1 MQARF
6 FAPRTAAILLAC
18 ATVAAAGIAAAQ
30 NIKIGY
36 IDPLSGAFANVGEAG
51 AAQFQMVIDDIN
63 AKGGVLGGR
72 KFELVKFDN
81 KTSPQESL
89 IQFNAVTDQ
98 GIRYITQGNGSSVA
112 GALID
117 AVNKWNERNPDKTV
131 LYLNYAAVDPDFTN
145 DKCSFWHFRFDA
157 NSDMKMQAL
166 TSFIAKKPAIKK
178 VYIFNQDYQ
187 FGKQVS
193 KAANDMLKKKRP
205 DIKIVGDEFIP
216 LGKVKDFAPY
226 VAKIKAAGAD
236 TIITG
241 NWGNDL
247 SLFVKA
253 AREAGLKSDF
263 YTYYGGGLGTPAALG
278 AAAEGKVKQITE
290 WHMNIPGTKVEQFA
304 QEFKKKHKIEFYYGR
319 INNEMRMLAAAMNSA
334 GSDDPKKVALAME
347 GMFLST
353 EIGDIEMRKDDH
365 QMIQNLYISTFT
377 KADGKSVKYDV
388 EDTGFGFKTDVELQR
403 KETALPTTCQMKRPA

>member
-1 MQARF
+1 MQ
-6 FAPRTAAILLAC
+6 LSQK
-18 ATVAAAGIAAAQ
+18 VAALALAASFISGATLAQ
-30 NIKIGY
+30 NVKIAY

-51 AAQFQMVIDDIN
+51 AAQFQAVIDDIN
-63 AKGGVLGGR
+63 AKGGVLGG
-72 KFELVKFDN
+72 KKLELVKFDN

-89 IQFNAVTDQ
+89 IQFNAAMDQ
-98 GIRYITQGNGSSVA
+98 GIRFITQGNGSSVA
-112 GALID
+112 GVLID
-117 AVNKWNERNPDKTV
+117 AVNKWNDRNPDKTV

-166 TSFIAKKPAIKK
+166 TNFIAKKPAIKK
-178 VYIFNQDYQ
+178 VYLLNQDYQ

-193 KAANDMLKKKRP
+193 KAANEMLGKKRP
-205 DIKIVGDEFIP
+205 DIKIVGDEFIG

-226 VAKIKAAGAD
+226 VSKIKATGAD

-253 AREAGLKSDF
+253 AREAGLKADF

-290 WHMNIPGTKVEQFA
+290 WHMNIPGTKILEFA
-304 QEFKKKHKIEFYYGR
+304 QAFKKKHKIEFYYGR
-319 INNEMRMLAAAMNSA
+319 VNVAMRMLAASINSA

-353 EIGDIEMRKDDH
+353 EIGDVEMRRDDH
-365 QMIQNLYISTFT
+365 QLMQNLFISTFT
-377 KADGKSVKYDV
+377 KADGKNPKYDV

-403 KETALPTTCQMKRPA
+403 KDTMLPTTCKMKRPA

>member
-1 MQARF
+1 MISRHKW
-6 FAPRTAAILLAC
+6 AAIAM
-18 ATVAAAGIAAAQ
+18 AAGAVSGSAFAQPVKIA
-30 NIKIGY
+30 Y

-51 AAQFQMVIDDIN
+51 AAQFQAVIDDIN

-112 GALID
+112 GVLID
-117 AVNKWNERNPDKTV
+117 AVNKWNDRNPDKTV
-131 LYLNYAAVDPDFTN
+131 LFLNYAAVDPDFTN

-178 VYIFNQDYQ
+178 VYLFNQDYQ

-193 KAANDMLKKKRP
+193 KAANEMLAKKRP
-205 DIKIVGDEFIP
+205 DIKIVGDEFVG

-226 VAKIKAAGAD
+226 VAKIKATGAD

-247 SLFVKA
+247 TLFVKA
-253 AREAGLKSDF
+253 AREAGLKTDF
-263 YTYYGGGLGTPAALG
+263 YTYYAGGLGTPAALG

-290 WHMNIPGTKVEQFA
+290 WHMNIPGTKVEAFA
-304 QEFKKKHKIEFYYGR
+304 QAFKKKHKIEFYYGR
-319 INNEMRMLAAAMNSA
+319 VNNEMRMLQAAMNSA
-334 GSDDPKKVALAME
+334 GSDDPTKVAMALE

-353 EIGDIEMRKDDH
+353 EIGDVEMRKDDH
-365 QMIQNLYISTFT
+365 QIMQNMFISTFT

-388 EDTGFGFKTDVELQR
+388 EDTGLGFKTDVELQR
-403 KETALPTTCQMKRPA
+403 KDTMLPTTCKMKRPA

>member
-1 MQARF
+1 MQ
-6 FAPRTAAILLAC
+6 LSQK
-18 ATVAAAGIAAAQ
+18 VAALALAAGFVSGATIAQ
-30 NIKIGY
+30 NIKIAY

-51 AAQFQMVIDDIN
+51 AAQFQAVIDDIN
-63 AKGGVLGGR
+63 AKGGVLGG
-72 KFELVKFDN
+72 KKLELVKFDN

-89 IQFNAVTDQ
+89 IQFNAAMDQ

-112 GALID
+112 GVLID
-117 AVNKWNERNPDKTV
+117 AVNKWNDRNPDKTV

-166 TSFIAKKPAIKK
+166 TNFIQKKPAIKK
-178 VYIFNQDYQ
+178 VYLLNQDYQ

-193 KAANDMLKKKRP
+193 KAANEMLGKKRP
-205 DIKIVGDEFIP
+205 DIKIVGDEFVG

-226 VAKIKAAGAD
+226 VAKIKATGAD

-278 AAAEGKVKQITE
+278 AAAEGKVKQVTE
-290 WHMNIPGTKVEQFA
+290 WHMNIPGTKIEDFA
-304 QEFKKKHKIEFYYGR
+304 QAFKKKHKIEFYYGR
-319 INNEMRMLAAAMNSA
+319 VNVEMRMLAASINSA

-353 EIGDIEMRKDDH
+353 EIGDVEMRRDDH
-365 QMIQNLYISTFT
+365 QLIQNLYISTFT
-377 KADGKSVKYDV
+377 KADGKNPKYDV

-403 KETALPTTCQMKRPA
+403 KDTVLPTSCKMKRPA

>member
-1 MQARF
+1 MLSRHAV
-6 FAPRTAAILLAC
+6 AAITFA
-18 ATVAAAGIAAAQ
+18 ATLSAGNAFAQPVKIA
-30 NIKIGY
+30 Y

-51 AAQFQMVIDDIN
+51 AAQFQAVIDDIN
-63 AKGGVLGGR
+63 TKGGVLSGR

-112 GALID
+112 GVLID
-117 AVNKWNERNPDKTV
+117 AVNKWNERNPDKSV
-131 LYLNYAAVDPDFTN
+131 LFLNYAAVDPDFTN

-166 TSFIAKKPAIKK
+166 TGFIAKKPNIKK
-178 VYIFNQDYQ
+178 VYLFNQDYQ

-193 KAANDMLKKKRP
+193 RAANEMLAKKRP
-205 DIKIVGDEFIP
+205 DIKIVGDEFIG

-226 VAKIKAAGAD
+226 VAKIKATGAD

-247 SLFVKA
+247 TLFVKA
-253 AREAGLKSDF
+253 AREAGLKTDF

-278 AAAEGKVKQITE
+278 AAAEGKVKQVTE
-290 WHMNIPGTKVEQFA
+290 WHMNIPGTKVEEFA
-304 QEFKKKHKIEFYYGR
+304 QAFKKKYKIEFYYGR
-319 INNEMRMLAAAMNSA
+319 VNNEMRMLAAAMNSA
-334 GSDDPKKVALAME
+334 GSADPVKVALALE

-353 EIGDIEMRKDDH
+353 EIGDVEMRKEDH
-365 QMIQNLYISTFT
+365 QLMQNMYISTFT

-403 KETALPTTCQMKRPA
+403 KDTVLPTTCKMKRPA

>member
-1 MQARF
+1 MQ
-6 FAPRTAAILLAC
+6 LSQK
-18 ATVAAAGIAAAQ
+18 VAALALAASFISGATFAQ
-30 NIKIGY
+30 NVKIAY

-51 AAQFQMVIDDIN
+51 AAQFQAVIDDIN
-63 AKGGVLGGR
+63 AKGGVLGG
-72 KFELVKFDN
+72 KKLELVKFDN

-89 IQFNAVTDQ
+89 IQFNAAMDQ
-98 GIRYITQGNGSSVA
+98 GIRFITQGNGSSVA
-112 GALID
+112 GVLID
-117 AVNKWNERNPDKTV
+117 AVNKWNDRNPDKTV

-166 TSFIAKKPAIKK
+166 TNFIQKKPAIKK
-178 VYIFNQDYQ
+178 VYLLNQDYQ

-193 KAANDMLKKKRP
+193 KAANEMLGKKRP
-205 DIKIVGDEFIP
+205 DIKIVGDEFIG

-226 VAKIKAAGAD
+226 VSKIKATGAD

-253 AREAGLKSDF
+253 AREAGLKADF

-290 WHMNIPGTKVEQFA
+290 WHMNIPGTKIEEFA
-304 QEFKKKHKIEFYYGR
+304 QAFKKKHKIEFYYGR
-319 INNEMRMLAAAMNSA
+319 INVAMRMLAASINSA

-353 EIGDIEMRKDDH
+353 EIGDVEMRRDDH
-365 QMIQNLYISTFT
+365 QLMQNLFISTFT
-377 KADGKSVKYDV
+377 KADGKNPKYDV

-403 KETALPTTCQMKRPA
+403 KDTMMPTTCKMKRPA

>member
-1 MQARF
+1 MQLRYGM
-6 FAPRTAAILLAC
+6 AAMVL
-18 ATVAAAGIAAAQ
+18 AAGSLVGTAVAQPVKIA
-30 NIKIGY
+30 Y

-51 AAQFQMVIDDIN
+51 AAQFQAIIDDVN
-63 AKGGVLGGR
+63 AKGGVLNGR
-72 KFELVKFDN
+72 KLELVKFDN

-112 GALID
+112 GVLID

-131 LYLNYAAVDPDFTN
+131 LFLNYAAVDPDFTN

-166 TSFIAKKPAIKK
+166 TSFIAKRPSVRK
-178 VYIFNQDYQ
+178 VYLFNQDYQ

-193 KAANDMLKKKRP
+193 KAANDMLGKKRP
-205 DIKIVGDEFIP
+205 DVKIVGDEFIP

-253 AREAGLKSDF
+253 AREAGLKADF

-278 AAAEGKVKQITE
+278 ASAEGRVKQITE

-304 QEFKKKHKIEFYYGR
+304 VDFKKKHKIEFYYGR
-319 INNEMRMLAAAMNSA
+319 INNEIRMLAAAMNSA
-334 GSDDPKKVALAME
+334 GSDNPAKVAEALE

-353 EIGDIEMRKDDH
+353 EIGDVEMRKDDH
-365 QMIQNLYISTFT
+365 QLMQNLYISTFT
-377 KADGKSVKYDV
+377 KADGKSVRYDV

-403 KETALPTTCQMKRPA
+403 KDTMLPTSCKMKRPA

>member
-1 MQARF
+1 MQLHCKAAG
-6 FAPRTAAILLAC
+6 FALAC
-18 ATVAAAGIAAAQ
+18 GLAAAFSSIATAQ
-30 NIKIGY
+30 NIKIAY

-72 KFELVKFDN
+72 KLELVKFDN

-112 GALID
+112 GVLID

-166 TSFIAKKPAIKK
+166 TNYIAKKPQIKK
-178 VYIFNQDYQ
+178 VYVFNQDYQ

-193 KAANDMLKKKRP
+193 KAANEMLKAKRP

-290 WHMNIPGTKVEQFA
+290 WHMNIPGTKVEEFA
-304 QEFKKKHKIEFYYGR
+304 VAFKKKHKIEFYYGR
-319 INNEMRMLAAAMNSA
+319 VNNEMRMLAAAMNHA
-334 GSDDPKKVALAME
+334 GSADPMKVAFAME
-347 GMFLST
+347 GMFLTT
-353 EIGDIEMRKDDH
+353 EIGDVEMRKDDH

-377 KADGKSVKYDV
+377 KADGKNVKYDV
-388 EDTGFGFKTDVELQR
+388 EDTGFGFKTDVELPR
-403 KETALPTTCQMKRPA
+403 KDTVLPTTCKMKRPA

>member
-1 MQARF
+1 
-6 FAPRTAAILLAC
+6 
-18 ATVAAAGIAAAQ
+18 
-30 NIKIGY
+30 
-36 IDPLSGAFANVGEAG
+36 
-51 AAQFQMVIDDIN
+51 
-63 AKGGVLGGR
+63 
-72 KFELVKFDN
+72 
-81 KTSPQESL
+81 
-89 IQFNAVTDQ
+89 
-98 GIRYITQGNGSSVA
+98 
-112 GALID
+112 
-117 AVNKWNERNPDKTV
+117 
-131 LYLNYAAVDPDFTN
+131 
-145 DKCSFWHFRFDA
+145 
-157 NSDMKMQAL
+157 MKMQAL

-178 VYIFNQDYQ
+178 VYLFNQDYQ

-205 DIKIVGDEFIP
+205 DIKVVGDEFIP

-247 SLFVKA
+247 TLFVKA
-253 AREAGLKSDF
+253 ARDAGLKTDF

-319 INNEMRMLAAAMNSA
+319 VNNEMRMLAAAMNSA

-377 KADGKSVKYDV
+377 KADGKSVKYDL

-403 KETALPTTCQMKRPA
+403 KDTALPTTCQMKRPA

>member
-1 MQARF
+1 MHLLHK
-6 FAPRTAAILLAC
+6 AAGLALAC
-18 ATVAAAGIAAAQ
+18 GIVAGFAGVAAAQ
-30 NIKIGY
+30 NIKIAY

-112 GALID
+112 GVLID

-145 DKCSFWHFRFDA
+145 EKCSFWHFRFDA

-166 TSFIAKKPAIKK
+166 TNYIAKRPQIKK
-178 VYIFNQDYQ
+178 VYLFNQDYQ

-193 KAANDMLKKKRP
+193 KAANDMLAKKRP

-226 VAKIKAAGAD
+226 VAKIKATGAD

-290 WHMNIPGTKVEQFA
+290 WHMNIPGTKVEEFA
-304 QEFKKKHKIEFYYGR
+304 VAFKKKHKIEFYYGR
-319 INNEMRMLAAAMNSA
+319 VNNQMRMLAAAMNAA

-377 KADGKSVKYDV
+377 KADGKNVKYDV
-388 EDTGFGFKTDVELQR
+388 EDTGFGFKTDVELPR
-403 KETALPTTCQMKRPA
+403 KDTVLPTSCKMKRPA

>member
-1 MQARF
+1 MTRNRHAL
-6 FAPRTAAILLAC
+6 AALGCAAC
-18 ATVAAAGIAAAQ
+18 VGLSAGAASAQ
-30 NIKIGY
+30 NIRIGY

-51 AAQFQMVIDDIN
+51 AAQFQAVMDDIN

-72 KFELVKFDN
+72 KFELVRFDN

-112 GALID
+112 GVLID

-166 TSFIAKKPAIKK
+166 TNYIAKKPAIKK
-178 VYIFNQDYQ
+178 VYLFNQDYQ

-193 KAANDMLKKKRP
+193 KAANEMLKAKRP

-226 VAKIKAAGAD
+226 VAKIKSAGAD

-247 SLFVKA
+247 TLFVKA
-253 AREAGLKSDF
+253 AREAGLKTDF

-304 QEFKKKHKIEFYYGR
+304 QDFKKKHKIEFYYGR
-319 INNEMRMLAAAMNSA
+319 VNVEMRMLAAAMNAA
-334 GSDDPKKVALAME
+334 GSDDPRKVAQAME

-353 EIGDIEMRKDDH
+353 EIGDVEMRKDDH
-365 QMIQNLYISTFT
+365 QIIQNLYISTFT
-377 KADGKSVKYDV
+377 KADGKNPKYDV
-388 EDTGFGFKTDVELQR
+388 EDTGFGFKTDVELPR
-403 KETALPTTCQMKRPA
+403 KDTVLPTTCKMKRPA

>member
-1 MQARF
+1 MQLRYG
-6 FAPRTAAILLAC
+6 
-18 ATVAAAGIAAAQ
+18 VAAFALTVGCFAGSAFAQPVKIA
-30 NIKIGY
+30 Y

-51 AAQFQMVIDDIN
+51 AAQFQAVIDDIN
-63 AKGGVLGGR
+63 AKGGVLNGR
-72 KFELVKFDN
+72 KLELVKFDN

-98 GIRYITQGNGSSVA
+98 GIRFITQGNGSSVA
-112 GALID
+112 GVLID

-131 LYLNYAAVDPDFTN
+131 LFLNYAAVDPDFTN

-166 TSFIAKKPAIKK
+166 TSFIAKKPSIKK
-178 VYIFNQDYQ
+178 VYLFNQDYQ

-193 KAANDMLKKKRP
+193 KAANDMLGKKRP

-278 AAAEGKVKQITE
+278 AAAEGNVKQITE

-304 QEFKKKHKIEFYYGR
+304 VDFKKKHKIEFYYGR
-319 INNEMRMLAAAMNSA
+319 VNVEMRMLAAAMNSA
-334 GSDDPKKVALAME
+334 GSDNPAKVAQALE

-353 EIGDIEMRKDDH
+353 EIGDVEMRKDDH
-365 QMIQNLYISTFT
+365 QLMQNLYISTFT

-388 EDTGFGFKTDVELQR
+388 EDTGFGFKTDIELQR
-403 KETALPTTCQMKRPA
+403 KDTMLPTTCKMKRPV

>member
-1 MQARF
+1 MQ
-6 FAPRTAAILLAC
+6 LSQK
-18 ATVAAAGIAAAQ
+18 VAALALAAGFVSGATFAQ
-30 NIKIGY
+30 NIKIAY

-51 AAQFQMVIDDIN
+51 AAQFQAVIDDIN
-63 AKGGVLGGR
+63 AKGGVLGG
-72 KFELVKFDN
+72 KKLELVKFDN

-89 IQFNAVTDQ
+89 IQFNAAMDQ

-112 GALID
+112 GVLID
-117 AVNKWNERNPDKTV
+117 AVNKWNDRNPDKTV

-166 TSFIAKKPAIKK
+166 TNFIQKKPAIKK
-178 VYIFNQDYQ
+178 VYLLNQDYQ

-193 KAANDMLKKKRP
+193 KAANEMLGKKRP
-205 DIKIVGDEFIP
+205 DIKIVGDEFVG

-226 VAKIKAAGAD
+226 VAKIKATGAD

-278 AAAEGKVKQITE
+278 AAAEGKVKQVTE
-290 WHMNIPGTKVEQFA
+290 WHMNIPGTKIEDFA
-304 QEFKKKHKIEFYYGR
+304 QAFKKKHKIEFYYGR
-319 INNEMRMLAAAMNSA
+319 VNVEMRMLAASINSA

-353 EIGDIEMRKDDH
+353 EIGDVEMRRDDH
-365 QMIQNLYISTFT
+365 QLIQNLYISTFT
-377 KADGKSVKYDV
+377 KADGKNPKYDV

-403 KETALPTTCQMKRPA
+403 KDTVLPTSCKMKRPA

>member
-1 MQARF
+1 MQLHCKAAG
-6 FAPRTAAILLAC
+6 FALAC
-18 ATVAAAGIAAAQ
+18 GLAAAFSSIATAQ
-30 NIKIGY
+30 NIKIAY

-72 KFELVKFDN
+72 KLELVKFDN

-112 GALID
+112 GVLID

-166 TSFIAKKPAIKK
+166 TNYIAKKPQIKK
-178 VYIFNQDYQ
+178 VYVFNQDYQ

-193 KAANDMLKKKRP
+193 KAANEMLKAKRP

-226 VAKIKAAGAD
+226 VAKVKAAGAD

-290 WHMNIPGTKVEQFA
+290 WHMNIPGTKVEEFA
-304 QEFKKKHKIEFYYGR
+304 VAFKKKHKIEFYYGR
-319 INNEMRMLAAAMNSA
+319 VNNEMRMLAAAMNHA
-334 GSDDPKKVALAME
+334 GSADPMKVAFAME
-347 GMFLST
+347 GMFLTT
-353 EIGDIEMRKDDH
+353 EIGDVEMRKDDH

-377 KADGKSVKYDV
+377 KADGKNVKYDV
-388 EDTGFGFKTDVELQR
+388 EDTGFGFKTDVELPR
-403 KETALPTTCQMKRPA
+403 KDTVLPTTCKMKRPA

>member
-1 MQARF
+1 MKLTFSQVLLSSLVASALI
-6 FAPRTAAILLAC
+6 APAAMGAETLK
-18 ATVAAAGIAAAQ
+18 IA
-30 NIKIGY
+30 Y
-36 IDPLSGAFANVGEAG
+36 IDPLSGAFGNVGEVG
-51 AAQFQMVIDDIN
+51 LQQFKFVAEDIN
-63 AKGGVLGGR
+63 KRNLTGGPKLEVIG
-72 KFELVKFDN
+72 FDN

-112 GALID
+112 GVLID
-117 AVNKWNERNPDKTV
+117 AVNKWNERNPEKTV
-131 LYLNYAAVDPDFTN
+131 LFLNYAAVDPDFTN

-166 TSFIAKKPAIKK
+166 TSFIARKPAIKK
-178 VYIFNQDYQ
+178 VYLFNQDYQ

-193 KAANDMLKKKRP
+193 KAANEMLGKKRP
-205 DIKIVGDEFIP
+205 DIKIVGDEFIG

-226 VAKIKAAGAD
+226 VAKIKATGAD

-253 AREAGLKSDF
+253 AREAGLKADF

-304 QEFKKKHKIEFYYGR
+304 QDFKKKHKIEFYYGR
-319 INNEMRMLAAAMNSA
+319 VNIEMRMLAAAMNSA
-334 GSDDPKKVALAME
+334 GSDNPAKVAQALE

-353 EIGDIEMRKDDH
+353 EIGDVEMRKDDH
-365 QMIQNLYISTFT
+365 QLLQNLYISTFT

-403 KETALPTTCQMKRPA
+403 KDTALPTTCKMKRPA

>member
-1 MQARF
+1 MQ
-6 FAPRTAAILLAC
+6 LSQK
-18 ATVAAAGIAAAQ
+18 VAALALAASFISGATFAQ
-30 NIKIGY
+30 NVKIAY

-51 AAQFQMVIDDIN
+51 AAQFQAVIDDIN
-63 AKGGVLGGR
+63 AKGGVLGG
-72 KFELVKFDN
+72 KKLELVKFDN

-89 IQFNAVTDQ
+89 IQFNAAMDQ
-98 GIRYITQGNGSSVA
+98 GIRFITQGNGSSVA
-112 GALID
+112 GVLID
-117 AVNKWNERNPDKTV
+117 AVNKWNDRNPDKTV

-166 TSFIAKKPAIKK
+166 TNFIQKKPAIKK
-178 VYIFNQDYQ
+178 VYLLNQDYQ

-193 KAANDMLKKKRP
+193 KAANEMLGKKRP
-205 DIKIVGDEFIP
+205 DIKIVGDEFIG

-226 VAKIKAAGAD
+226 VSKIKATGAD

-253 AREAGLKSDF
+253 AREAGLKADF

-290 WHMNIPGTKVEQFA
+290 WHMNIPGTKIEEFA
-304 QEFKKKHKIEFYYGR
+304 QAFKKKHKIEFYYGR
-319 INNEMRMLAAAMNSA
+319 INVAMRMLAASINSA

-353 EIGDIEMRKDDH
+353 EIGDVEMRRDDH
-365 QMIQNLYISTFT
+365 QLMQNLFISTFT
-377 KADGKSVKYDV
+377 KADGKNPKYDV

-403 KETALPTTCQMKRPA
+403 KDTMLPTTCKMKRPA

>member
-1 MQARF
+1 MQFRHG
-6 FAPRTAAILLAC
+6 
-18 ATVAAAGIAAAQ
+18 AAALALAAGCIAGNALAQ
-30 NIKIGY
+30 SIKIAY

-51 AAQFQMVIDDIN
+51 AAQFQMVIEDIN

-72 KFELVKFDN
+72 KLELVKFDN

-89 IQFNAVTDQ
+89 IQFKAVTDQ

-112 GALID
+112 GVLID

-131 LYLNYAAVDPDFTN
+131 LFLNYAAVDPDFTN

-178 VYIFNQDYQ
+178 VYLFNQDYQ

-193 KAANDMLKKKRP
+193 RAANEMLAKKRP
-205 DIKIVGDEFIP
+205 DIKIVGDEFIG

-226 VAKIKAAGAD
+226 VAKIKATGAD
-236 TIITG
+236 TVITG

-247 SLFVKA
+247 TLFVKA

-278 AAAEGKVKQITE
+278 ASAEGKVKQITE
-290 WHMNIPGTKVEQFA
+290 WHVNIPNTPILPFA
-304 QEFKKKHKIEFYYGR
+304 QEFKKRTKIDLYYGR
-319 INNEMRMLAAAMNSA
+319 VNVQMRMFAAALNSA
-334 GSDDPKKVALAME
+334 GSDDPAKVAAALE

-353 EIGDIEMRKDDH
+353 EIGDVEMRKDDH
-365 QMIQNLYISTFT
+365 QLLQNLYISTFT
-377 KADGKSVKYDV
+377 KVDGKNPKYDL
-388 EDTGFGFKTDVELQR
+388 EGTGFGFKTDVELQR
-403 KETALPTTCQMKRPA
+403 KETALPTTCKMKRPA